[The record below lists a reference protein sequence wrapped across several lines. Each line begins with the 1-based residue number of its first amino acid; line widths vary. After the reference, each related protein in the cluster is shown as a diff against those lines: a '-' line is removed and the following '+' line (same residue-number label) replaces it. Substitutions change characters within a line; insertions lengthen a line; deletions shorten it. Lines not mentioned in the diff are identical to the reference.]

1 MQRVEIWLKTTNLY
15 VLWRTE
21 WLSTWPMEL
30 MMTMCW

>member
-21 WLSTWPMEL
+21 WLST
-30 MMTMCW
+30 